1 MDVMENGQQLTSRSA
16 IPQNATA
23 VLLIDDNAIQ
33 ATTRQAI
40 LRRAGYFV
48 IAALDT
54 ARVLEQF
61 RHDDFPTPI
70 GAVITD
76 HVMPGMNGAE
86 FVRELRR
93 MHPELPVMVI
103 SGMEDA
109 EVEYAG
115 MNVRFLVKPLM
126 PDLLLSNLRE
136 LLEQEPEI
144 VA

>member
-1 MDVMENGQQLTSRSA
+1 MMENRQQST
-16 IPQNATA
+16 PQNAIADNASA

-33 ATTRQAI
+33 AATRQAI
-40 LRRAGYFV
+40 LKRAGYFV
-48 IAALDT
+48 FAALNT

-61 RHDDFPTPI
+61 QCDEFPVPI

-86 FVRELRR
+86 FVRELRKT
-93 MHPELPVMVI
+93 HPELPVMVI

-109 EVEYAG
+109 EYEYAG
-115 MNVRFLVKPLM
+115 MNVRFLVKPLL

-136 LLEQEPEI
+136 LLVQEHEA

>member
-1 MDVMENGQQLTSRSA
+1 MDAMENGEQSTSRSA

-61 RHDDFPTPI
+61 RRDDFPVQI

-93 MHPELPVMVI
+93 THPELPVMVI

-136 LLEQEPEI
+136 LLEQEQVG

>member
-1 MDVMENGQQLTSRSA
+1 MIENGQRSTSRSP
-16 IPQNATA
+16 IPQNATT

-33 ATTRQAI
+33 AATRQAI
-40 LRRAGYFV
+40 LKRAGYFV

-61 RHDDFPTPI
+61 RHDEFPTPI

-93 MHPELPVMVI
+93 THPELPVMVI

-109 EVEYAG
+109 EVEYVG

-126 PDLLLSNLRE
+126 PDLLLLNLRE
-136 LLEQEPEI
+136 VLQQDQVG

>member
-1 MDVMENGQQLTSRSA
+1 MMENRQQSTPHNA
-16 IPQNATA
+16 IPDNASA

-33 ATTRQAI
+33 AATRQAI
-40 LRRAGYFV
+40 LKRAGYFV
-48 IAALDT
+48 IAALNT

-61 RHDDFPTPI
+61 RRDEFPVPI

-86 FVRELRR
+86 FVRELRKT
-93 MHPELPVMVI
+93 HPALPVMVI

-109 EVEYAG
+109 EYEYAG
-115 MNVRFLVKPLM
+115 MNVRFLVKPLL
-126 PDLLLSNLRE
+126 PGLLLSNLSE
-136 LLEQEPEI
+136 LMVQDHES

>member
-1 MDVMENGQQLTSRSA
+1 MMENGQRSTSRSQ
-16 IPQNATA
+16 ISQNATS

-33 ATTRQAI
+33 AATRQAI
-40 LRRAGYFV
+40 LKRAGYFV

-61 RHDDFPTPI
+61 RHDEFPTPI

-93 MHPELPVMVI
+93 THPELPVMVI

-109 EVEYAG
+109 EYEYAG

-136 LLEQEPEI
+136 LLEQEQVG

>member
-1 MDVMENGQQLTSRSA
+1 MMENRQQSTPQNA
-16 IPQNATA
+16 IPQDATA

-33 ATTRQAI
+33 AATRQAI
-40 LRRAGYFV
+40 LKRAGYFV
-48 IAALDT
+48 IAALNT

-61 RHDDFPTPI
+61 RRNEFPVPI

-86 FVRELRR
+86 FVRELRKT
-93 MHPELPVMVI
+93 HPALPVMVI

-109 EVEYAG
+109 EYEYAG
-115 MNVRFLVKPLM
+115 MNVRFLVKPLL
-126 PDLLLSNLRE
+126 PDLLLSNLSE
-136 LLEQEPEI
+136 LLVDEQEG

>member
-1 MDVMENGQQLTSRSA
+1 MIENGQRSTSRSP
-16 IPQNATA
+16 IPQNATT

-33 ATTRQAI
+33 AATRQAI
-40 LRRAGYFV
+40 LKRAGYFV

-61 RHDDFPTPI
+61 RHDEFPTPI

-93 MHPELPVMVI
+93 THPTLPVMVI
-103 SGMEDA
+103 SGEENA
-109 EVEYAG
+109 ELEYAG
-115 MNVRFLVKPLM
+115 MNVRFLVKPLL
-126 PDLLLSNLRE
+126 PELLLSNLRE
-136 LLEQEPEI
+136 LLVQEPQG

>member
-1 MDVMENGQQLTSRSA
+1 MMENKQQST
-16 IPQNATA
+16 PQNATPDSASA

-33 ATTRQAI
+33 AATRQAI
-40 LRRAGYFV
+40 LKRAGYFV
-48 IAALDT
+48 IAALNT
-54 ARVLEQF
+54 ERVLEQF
-61 RHDDFPTPI
+61 QHDEFPVPI
-70 GAVITD
+70 SAVITD

-93 MHPELPVMVI
+93 THPEMPVMVI

-109 EVEYAG
+109 EYEYAG
-115 MNVRFLVKPLM
+115 LNVRFLVKPLM

-136 LLEQEPEI
+136 LLVQESEA

>member
-1 MDVMENGQQLTSRSA
+1 MENGQQLTSRSA

-48 IAALDT
+48 IAALDP
-54 ARVLEQF
+54 ARALEQF
-61 RHDDFPTPI
+61 RHDDFPAPI

-93 MHPELPVMVI
+93 THPELPVMVI

-136 LLEQEPEI
+136 LLEQEQVG